1 MKKVF
6 LTLALAAFAFAAN
19 AQFIVG
25 GSFGVAGENDEFNS
39 RKELEFNFTPKIGYQ
54 ITDKMSAG
62 LIFGYNYTNYSNPN
76 YTRIDPTMLTAISYE
91 STRKNVQSHMVI
103 KPYFRYN
110 IMEIS
115 KLTLFCEAA
124 ISVNLP
130 LSNKTV
136 FNEEGDDA
144 ITGSHLTAE
153 STIDNA
159 KSTIFGLDITPGV
172 NYALTDNLSID
183 AYINAINLGFS
194 MTKIKGNDN
203 SDINWNL
210 NASSLPRSTVG
221 FGFNYHF

>member
-1 MKKVF
+1 MAPLVTSYK
-6 LTLALAAFAFAAN
+6 
-19 AQFIVG
+19 
-25 GSFGVAGENDEFNS
+25 GEVKD
-39 RKELEFNFTPKIGYQ
+39 
-54 ITDKMSAG
+54 
-62 LIFGYNYTNYSNPN
+62 
-76 YTRIDPTMLTAISYE
+76 
-91 STRKNVQSHMVI
+91 VQSYMVI

-124 ISVNLP
+124 ISVNLG
-130 LSNKTV
+130 LSNESIY
-136 FNEEGDDA
+136 NEEGDDI
-144 ITGSHLTAE
+144 ITGQHMTSE
-153 STIDNA
+153 NTITNA
-159 KSTIFGLDITPGV
+159 KRTIFGLDITPGV